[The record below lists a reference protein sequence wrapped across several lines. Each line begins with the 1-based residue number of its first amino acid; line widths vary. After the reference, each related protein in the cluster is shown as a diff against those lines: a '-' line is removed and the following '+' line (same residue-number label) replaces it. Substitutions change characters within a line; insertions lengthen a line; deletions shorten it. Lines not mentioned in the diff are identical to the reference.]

1 MTLFSLRFPVCYVF
15 VCVVILTLFHVCA
28 WKESG
33 CDKNVFVVWVKC
45 WDDVWCQKYLSQ
57 VRFPFAMKPR
67 NAVMSSV
74 VCWCDQKN
82 VIVPSLAKVKTHTEV
97 KLWLVQSK
105 TMILVTS
112 VFGVINTYLCVFGDQ
127 LNGSHGE
134 VKAIPRWDFR
144 GFKSLCSR
152 VEIWFDWLGLGL
164 MEPCEKEEEEK

>member
-1 MTLFSLRFPVCYVF
+1 MTLFSLRFPVCYMF

-74 VCWCDQKN
+74 VCWCDLKMWLFRLSPKWRRTLKW
-82 VIVPSLAKVKTHTEV
+82 IFDLCRV
-97 KLWLVQSK
+97 KLWSLLLRCVEWS
-105 TMILVTS
+105 IPTS
-112 VFGVINTYLCVFGDQ
+112 VCLGTSWMARTVKWRLSLGGIFVDLRVCVPE
-127 LNGSHGE
+127 LRYGST
-134 VKAIPRWDFR
+134 D
-144 GFKSLCSR
+144 
-152 VEIWFDWLGLGL
+152 
-164 MEPCEKEEEEK
+164 